1 MAKKS
6 TKKWNRAHEFTK
18 RKPTKTTSGHP
29 AYIYG
34 KSGRQRKY
42 LAFTHSPT
50 TKGNA
55 NVKLKVNIDGSS
67 DDCYLRTQPLYA
79 KDGDFENGDYG
90 YRLRSEYDKNLIKK
104 YKK

>member
-1 MAKKS
+1 M
-6 TKKWNRAHEFTK
+6 
-18 RKPTKTTSGHP
+18 
-29 AYIYG
+29 
-34 KSGRQRKY
+34 
-42 LAFTHSPT
+42 
-50 TKGNA
+50 
-55 NVKLKVNIDGSS
+55 KLKVNIDGSS